1 MTIKTNHGILF
12 QGGAAV
18 KTLLYCL
25 FAILLLLGSC
35 GKGGDT
41 VTRGD
46 AGIGD
51 SPNEGT
57 AISESYQM
65 SNAGV
70 GASQQT
76 VSSKSYQAKISIGS
90 LPQQT
95 STSSSYKLKLFNSQQ
110 EDR

>member
-1 MTIKTNHGILF
+1 MRTLIL
-12 QGGAAV
+12 G
-18 KTLLYCL
+18 L
-25 FAILLLLGSC
+25 FAILLLLGGC

-41 VTRGD
+41 VTRED
-46 AGIGD
+46 TGIGETP
-51 SPNEGT
+51 SGGT

-76 VSSKSYQAKISIGS
+76 VSSKSYEAKITVGS

-95 STSSSYKLKLFNSQQ
+95 STSSNYKLKLFSAPQ
-110 EDR
+110 ENP